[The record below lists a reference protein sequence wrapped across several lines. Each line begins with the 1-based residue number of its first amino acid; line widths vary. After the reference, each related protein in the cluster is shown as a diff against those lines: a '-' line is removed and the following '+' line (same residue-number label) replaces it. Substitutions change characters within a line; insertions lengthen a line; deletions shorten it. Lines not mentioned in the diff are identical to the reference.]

1 MQSGRPVMLL
11 ATCVIALVAYSC
23 GSGDDDDSNR
33 DELAVSPEATPR
45 AGEPVTITRSPEIS
59 SFSTSGWSTDFT
71 RHTVPYE
78 EIQRGGPPKDGIP
91 AIDEPLF
98 VSQREADSFLDPA
111 EPVAVVE
118 VGGVAQAYP
127 LQIMLWHEIVNDE
140 IGGEPIVVTYCPLC
154 NTAIAF
160 KRTLAAAVLDFGTTG
175 NLRFSDLVM
184 YDRQTESWWQQITG
198 EAIIGEHAGKQ
209 LEFLPTS
216 ILSYADFKSAF
227 PSGEVLSRETG
238 FDRDYGVTPYP
249 GYDSGEPYFT
259 AGTEDD
265 RLPATERIVSFE
277 VGGEAVAYPF
287 SVLEQETVVNDTV
300 GGEEVV
306 VFFKRGTKSALDQP
320 SIAESEDVGSGV
332 AFSRQINGRVL
343 TFTSEGDF
351 FVDVETGSR
360 WNIAGQAL
368 DGPLAGSGLEPIVH
382 GNHMWFSWVVFRPDT
397 RIYEG

>member
-1 MQSGRPVMLL
+1 
-11 ATCVIALVAYSC
+11 
-23 GSGDDDDSNR
+23 
-33 DELAVSPEATPR
+33 
-45 AGEPVTITRSPEIS
+45 
-59 SFSTSGWSTDFT
+59 
-71 RHTVPYE
+71 
-78 EIQRGGPPKDGIP
+78 
-91 AIDEPLF
+91 
-98 VSQREADSFLDPA
+98 
-111 EPVAVVE
+111 
-118 VGGVAQAYP
+118 
-127 LQIMLWHEIVNDE
+127 MLWHEIVNDE